1 MSDAAIQAELMKS
14 FQQEQQ
20 PQGAAPAGANPMDTS
35 GAGGGTIGVGQAPT
49 PQEQGFSG
57 NAGHREHLNK
67 LKALVN
73 NQAQWS
79 KFESYIDFLIEQQH
93 RTMEQTAES
102 VAMYRSQGA
111 IYQLRRLKLLRD
123 EVLKHG

>member
-1 MSDAAIQAELMKS
+1 MQDS
-14 FQQEQQ
+14 
-20 PQGAAPAGANPMDTS
+20 
-35 GAGGGTIGVGQAPT
+35 
-49 PQEQGFSG
+49 
-57 NAGHREHLNK
+57 REHLNK
-67 LKALVN
+67 LKALVS

-79 KFESYIDFLIEQQH
+79 KFENYLDFLIEQQH
-93 RTMEQTAES
+93 RTMEQTTES

>member
-1 MSDAAIQAELMKS
+1 MQD
-14 FQQEQQ
+14 
-20 PQGAAPAGANPMDTS
+20 N
-35 GAGGGTIGVGQAPT
+35 
-49 PQEQGFSG
+49 
-57 NAGHREHLNK
+57 REHLNK

-93 RTMEQTAES
+93 RTMEQTPES